1 LDPASGLIFAVSP
14 IHASGLRMT
23 GEWAANIIDKR
34 RRASETTALSQPKEY
49 LPCDGDPHER

>member
-1 LDPASGLIFAVSP
+1 LDPASGLIFAALP

-23 GEWAANIIDKR
+23 GERAVNFIDKR